1 MHEILK
7 LRLQGLSAYK
17 IAKELHMDPPTVYT
31 SLSSA
36 KQNFAAVDKMLGEL
50 KALGWPERLLE
61 VEQQIRSESPWQRR
75 AVAAPKDDD
84 VPFKMG

>member
-36 KQNFAAVDKMLGEL
+36 KQNFAAADKMLGEL
-50 KALGWPERLLE
+50 KALGWPDQLPEI
-61 VEQQIRSESPWQRR
+61 EQQIRSRNPKQRR
-75 AVAAPKDDD
+75 ATATRDSEI
-84 VPFKMG
+84 PFKMG